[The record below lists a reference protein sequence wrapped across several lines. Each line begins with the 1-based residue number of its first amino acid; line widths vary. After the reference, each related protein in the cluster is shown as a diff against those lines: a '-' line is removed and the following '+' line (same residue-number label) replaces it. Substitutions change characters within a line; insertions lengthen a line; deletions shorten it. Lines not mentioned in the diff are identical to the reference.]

1 MKDNGSNLFLLSS
14 LERGG
19 TGVDGLTV
27 NSPSSSPFSLCPLS
41 CLFLPFSFS
50 SSCQPAALGWH
61 FQQLGR
67 HGLFRRGI
75 RWHFSQFFSP
85 FFPSP
90 LPLAGITHG
99 IGETTRFEELVRAG
113 NKGGKRRL
121 EPTVAVWRYLQKSY
135 MHIFQECR
143 CSKPHPWMSG
153 CLLPLLFSAVWW
165 FHPANETAG
174 GDHVAEQSAGNIQ
187 LIR

>member
-19 TGVDGLTV
+19 TGVDGLAV
-27 NSPSSSPFSLCPLS
+27 NSPSISPFSLCPLS
-41 CLFLPFSFS
+41 CLSLPFSFS

-61 FQQLGR
+61 LQQLGR
-67 HGLFRRGI
+67 HRRFRRGV

-85 FFPSP
+85 SFPSP
-90 LPLAGITHG
+90 LPLAGKAHG

-121 EPTVAVWRYLQKSY
+121 EPTVAVWGDTYKRVTCTFFRSADVLNR
-135 MHIFQECR
+135 I
-143 CSKPHPWMSG
+143 PG
-153 CLLPLLFSAVWW
+153 CLVAYFCCCSRLC
-165 FHPANETAG
+165 G
-174 GDHVAEQSAGNIQ
+174 GFIQ
-187 LIR
+187 LTRRQEETMLPNKVLETYN